1 MGAAH
6 RSRLKKMEMVWAL
19 VAGIQELYRAN
30 WAFQQQAQN
39 LRKYTDTIMALQ
51 NEVVQLRAE
60 NARLKGTMKPTQATG
75 QPVGQAVLK
84 PSAAPRAA
92 TANKP
97 IDSFGVQELMSSLDE
112 MLKMSIENDFSP
124 LNFTSPE
131 NQQVHHNGPG
141 WQ

>member
-1 MGAAH
+1 MG
-6 RSRLKKMEMVWAL
+6 
-19 VAGIQELYRAN
+19 
-30 WAFQQQAQN
+30 AQN

-60 NARLKGTMKPTQATG
+60 NARLKGTIKPAPG

-84 PSAAPRAA
+84 PVPKPV
-92 TANKP
+92 TNKP

-131 NQQVHHNGPG
+131 NQQVPHNGPG